1 MDPEQ
6 VPNDLSAKIKEVKLE
21 FRRRDDDGA
30 DVVVVVAAVAEDVVV
45 VAAVVADDVGA
56 PERKLIVWDL
66 VCQGREENLHFLINM
81 DPKNSHCPFP
91 SHSQSLPHM
100 HTHACTLTHMHSL
113 FLSHSHTHI
122 SLCLFLT
129 YNKLGR
135 LRVDKNENDLFS
147 RSLKIL
153 SVPTLLYLSLT
164 LSLFS
169 YTHTQNPLCF

>member
-1 MDPEQ
+1 MEPEQ

-30 DVVVVVAAVAEDVVV
+30 DVVVVVAAVAVDVVV
-45 VAAVVADDVGA
+45 VVSVVVADDVGA

-113 FLSHSHTHI
+113 L
-122 SLCLFLT
+122 
-129 YNKLGR
+129 
-135 LRVDKNENDLFS
+135 
-147 RSLKIL
+147 
-153 SVPTLLYLSLT
+153 LSLT
-164 LSLFS
+164 H
-169 YTHTQNPLCF
+169 THTHFSLSVLHLLQTRTSSC

>member
-1 MDPEQ
+1 MDPELI
-6 VPNDLSAKIKEVKLE
+6 PNDLSAKIKEVKLE

-45 VAAVVADDVGA
+45 VAAVVADDVCA

-100 HTHACTLTHMHSL
+100 HTHAYTLKHMHSL
-113 FLSHSHTHI
+113 FLSLTHT
-122 SLCLFLT
+122 
-129 YNKLGR
+129 
-135 LRVDKNENDLFS
+135 DLS
-147 RSLKIL
+147 L
-153 SVPTLLYLSLT
+153 SVPHLQTRTS
-164 LSLFS
+164 S
-169 YTHTQNPLCF
+169 C